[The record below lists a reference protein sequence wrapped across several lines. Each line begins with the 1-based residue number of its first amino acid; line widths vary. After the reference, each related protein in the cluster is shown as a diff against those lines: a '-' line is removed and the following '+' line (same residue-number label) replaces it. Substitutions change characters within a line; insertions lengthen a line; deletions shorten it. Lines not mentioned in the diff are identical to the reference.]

1 MNALDERERE
11 ILDYSNKL
19 MNWLLLT
26 IWKNLY
32 ENLAT
37 KIPHF

>member
-1 MNALDERERE
+1 MNALEERERE

-26 IWKNLY
+26 IWKKLY